1 MVTKGIGE
9 LFTISK
15 GDVTAVIDSFG
26 AKVLSINVAGREI
39 LFYDEND
46 IGHSGIP
53 LCFPAFGPL
62 KQGKLI
68 VDGVP
73 YPMNQHGFIRDSQFE
88 IDREDDSLT
97 CTFCSNEETLKRY
110 PFAFELTVYYEII
123 DDGLSMRFIMEN
135 ESDRDLLIAPGVH
148 PYFAVADREKITI
161 TSGAE
166 FGNDNSAGYAEKS
179 VEESGVFEVVQSTES
194 GLRELRI
201 VGSPDI
207 HLIDHDLDT
216 TLISTG
222 HDFGIAMTADSA
234 VFDRMTV
241 WRKNETFPYICVE
254 PACAQNA
261 INTNPIGIPVG
272 KSLDTTVTIILNR

>member
-15 GDVTAVIDSFG
+15 GDVTAVVDSFG

-62 KQGKLI
+62 KDGKLI
-68 VDGVP
+68 VDGTP

-88 IDREDDSLT
+88 IEKTDSTLT
-97 CTFCSNEETLKRY
+97 CTLCSNEETLKRY
-110 PFAFELTVYYEII
+110 PFAFEFTVYYEII
-123 DDGLSMRFIMEN
+123 DDGLSIRFIMEN
-135 ESDRDLLIAPGVH
+135 NSDRDLLIAPGVH
-148 PYFAVADREKITI
+148 PYFAVEDNENITI
-161 TSGAE
+161 TSGAIV
-166 FGNDNSAGYAEKS
+166 GNDNSDGYLEKT
-179 VEESGVFEVVQSTES
+179 VEKSGVFEIVQTASN
-194 GLRELRI
+194 GLRELKI
-201 VGSPDI
+201 KGSPDI
-207 HLIDHDLDT
+207 HLLNHNLNT

-222 HDFGIAMTADSA
+222 HEFGIAMTADCA

-241 WRKNETFPYICVE
+241 WRKNETVPYICVE

-261 INTNPIGIPVG
+261 INTNPIGIPVD
-272 KSLDTTVTIILNR
+272 SALDTAVTIVLNR

>member
-15 GDVTAVIDSFG
+15 GDVTAVVDSFG
-26 AKVLSINVAGREI
+26 AKVLSISVAGREI

-62 KQGKLI
+62 KDGKLI
-68 VDGVP
+68 VDDVP

-88 IDREDDSLT
+88 IEKTDSTLT
-97 CTFCSNEETLKRY
+97 CTLCSNEETLKRY
-110 PFAFELTVYYEII
+110 PFDFEFTVHYEII
-123 DDGLSMRFIMEN
+123 DDGLSIRFIMEN
-135 ESDRDLLIAPGVH
+135 NSDSELPLAPGVH
-148 PYFAVADREKITI
+148 PYFAVANSESITI
-161 TSGAE
+161 TSMAKT
-166 FGNDNSAGYAEKS
+166 GNDNSAGYAEKT
-179 VEESGVFEVVQSTES
+179 VEESGVFDVVES
-194 GLRELRI
+194 LSNGIRELKI
-201 VGSPDI
+201 KGSPDI
-207 HLIDHDLDT
+207 HLVNHGMDT

-222 HDFGIAMTADSA
+222 HELGIVMTSDSS

-241 WRKNETFPYICVE
+241 WRKNESVPYICVE

-261 INTNPIGIPVG
+261 INTDPIMIPAD
-272 KSLDTTVTIILNR
+272 KALDTTVTILLNR